1 MHRKGTPPFQSASHW
16 AAGVAL
22 VSAHGG
28 SKDKDAMLQLFEGY
42 LERKVLQDMDEAAYD
57 RVREGAVIF
66 LGTLARHLEPSGPKV
81 GAFHKSMHAW

>member
-1 MHRKGTPPFQSASHW
+1 MFSARVNISAIVQVHS
-16 AAGVAL
+16 AFAQCVHLCAGVAV

-28 SKDKDAMLQLFEGY
+28 SEGKDAMLALFEGY
-42 LERKVLQDMDEAAYD
+42 LERKVLEEMDEEAYD

-81 GAFHKSMHAW
+81 